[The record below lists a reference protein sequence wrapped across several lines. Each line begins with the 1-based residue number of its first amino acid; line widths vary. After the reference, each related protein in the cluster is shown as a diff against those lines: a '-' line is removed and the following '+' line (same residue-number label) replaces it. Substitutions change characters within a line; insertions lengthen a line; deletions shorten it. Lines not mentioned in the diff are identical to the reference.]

1 MSKKKIMIIRPFT
14 LLLLLVSLTSYAQQ
28 TSSPQEII
36 ATLKSNPDIIWMG
49 ETITDYTP
57 KYSAKQIN
65 SSEKTLLNTLGLKEI
80 NRVKILK
87 LQLENLDEIN
97 NNAHDL
103 SVKVLSATNEM
114 NCYKDAELTE
124 KHSVESL
131 TEVDTIITFDPNTYE
146 EVVNVVV
153 NEINPDDVY
162 TFRLKQLIYYDK
174 SVKTFKT
181 VPLAV
186 APILTK
192 TKRDGSVISSKP
204 LFWFSP
210 KNSELATDLNNE
222 GVDYAKRIYCR
233 VDEVDIKI
241 IKGKASMGEVL
252 MTMIA
257 DIKKTPSVHYVAYS
271 FDKDGNEQI
280 DEKEVAKLG
289 RSVDT
294 IITFDSNFEEIVNV
308 VVNEVVP
315 TDLDKI
321 RLIQDWVW
329 NKDKKELEINFVGF
343 APLVEKIDY
352 NGNYLEISPWFI
364 RRSDKDK

>member
-1 MSKKKIMIIRPFT
+1 MIIQLFT
-14 LLLLLVSLTSYAQQ
+14 LLLLLVSFTSYAQQ

-57 KYSAKQIN
+57 KYATKQIN

-80 NRVKILK
+80 NGVKILK
-87 LQLENLDEIN
+87 LQLGNLDEIN
-97 NNAHDL
+97 NDAHDL
-103 SVKVLSATNEM
+103 SVKVLSATKEM

-124 KHSVESL
+124 KHNVESL
-131 TEVDTIITFDPNTYE
+131 TEVLTEKDTIMTFDPNTYE
-146 EVVNVVV
+146 EVANVVV
-153 NEINPDDVY
+153 NELNPADVY
-162 TFRLKQLIYYDK
+162 TFKLKQLIYYDK
-174 SVKTFKT
+174 SAKTFKT

-204 LFWFSP
+204 LFWFSS
-210 KNSELATDLNNE
+210 KNSEFATDLNNK

-233 VDEVDIKI
+233 VDGVDIKR
-241 IKGKASMGEVL
+241 IKGTASMGEIL
-252 MTMIA
+252 MTMIG
-257 DIKKTPSVHYVAYS
+257 DIKKTPDVHYVAYS
-271 FDKDGNEQI
+271 FDKDGNKQI
-280 DEKEVAKLG
+280 DEKEVNKLG

-294 IITFDSNFEEIVNV
+294 VITFDSNFEEIVNV

-315 TDLDKI
+315 TDLNKI

-343 APLVEKIDY
+343 APLVEKVDY
-352 NGNYLEISPWFI
+352 EGEYLQIKAWFV
-364 RRSDKDK
+364 RRPDKDK

>member
-1 MSKKKIMIIRPFT
+1 MIIRPFI

-36 ATLKSNPDIIWMG
+36 AALKSNPDITWMG

-57 KYSAKQIN
+57 KYADQQIN
-65 SSEKTLLNTLGLKEI
+65 SSEKALLNTLGLKEI
-80 NRVKILK
+80 NKVKILK

-103 SVKVLSATNEM
+103 IVKVLSATNEM

-131 TEVDTIITFDPNTYE
+131 REVLTEEDTIITFDPNKYE
-146 EVVNVVV
+146 EVVNIVV
-153 NEINPDDVY
+153 NEINPADVY
-162 TFRLKQLIYYDK
+162 TFKLKQLIYYDK
-174 SVKTFKT
+174 SAKTFKT

-192 TKRDGSVISSKP
+192 RKGDGGVISSKP
-204 LFWFSP
+204 LFWFSS
-210 KNSELATDLNNE
+210 KDSELATNLNNE

-257 DIKKTPSVHYVAYS
+257 DIKKTPGVHHIAYN
-271 FDKDGNEQI
+271 FYKDGSEKM